1 MKKAKRLL
9 SVLAMV
15 LLVIC
20 MAVSVSA
27 ENYYNTGY
35 TQYGDFV
42 VGTGSLQEF
51 SGRTVDGN
59 LYVVNGGSY
68 TFYGTLTVNGN
79 IYVFGDFYNHGTINV
94 SGTLYCLNY
103 YYAGIPLDSA
113 TKTENGVTTG
123 FSYGNFWNNGKISG
137 NIKVDA
143 QINNIEPPV
152 VHVHTPGA
160 ESTCTE
166 DQVCT
171 TCGAILKKATGHT
184 PGAYATCTTP
194 QKCTKCGI
202 ILKKATGHVPGSKA
216 TCTKEQTCTVCG
228 AVLASK
234 IPHTPGPKATCEDD
248 QICVECGTVIKKAL
262 GHNPGKSA
270 ACTEAQYCTRC
281 GKVLAEPT
289 GHNWSEWKEEKA
301 ATYYSSSEIVRRCS
315 KCGEKEMRYGDAVRP
330 TGKAN
335 YKNVV
340 LQKGKSTTAV
350 KITGMV
356 NGDYLKSVVPKNKKL
371 AKVTAVKQNGSFK
384 ITALKKT
391 GKTVVTATLASGVT
405 VDINLTVQSKAVK
418 TTKLSVNK
426 STVNLTKGG
435 TFTIK
440 ATKTPFNSKDTV
452 KFSSSNKKVAT
463 VSSKGKIVA
472 KKNGTAYITVKAGN
486 VSKKVKVVVKNK
498 KVTTSPAFTV
508 YETDRCKVKYVS
520 GEIFDYYGTYIL
532 NAKFEVTNKAT
543 VYFIPNEEYE
553 SQVYQNS
560 QRISFGNLGVDSTNG
575 GPASQIPEKSTKY
588 ITYSVRLNDT
598 KNPVTIKFSKSFQWG
613 APTTTFTIPIK
624 GMKIV
629 KGED

>member
-1 MKKAKRLL
+1 MKKAKKLL
-9 SVLAMV
+9 SVLAVM
-15 LLVIC
+15 LLIVC
-20 MAVSVSA
+20 MAVPVSA
-27 ENYYNTGY
+27 EKYYNTGY

-42 VGTGSLQEF
+42 VGNGSLQEF

-94 SGTLYCLNY
+94 SGTLFCLNY
-103 YYAGIPLDSA
+103 YYGGILLNSA

-123 FSYGNFWNNGKISG
+123 FSYGNFWNNGKING
-137 NIKVDA
+137 NLKVDA
-143 QINNIEPPV
+143 QINNIEPPA

-160 ESTCTE
+160 E
-166 DQVCT
+166 
-171 TCGAILKKATGHT
+171 
-184 PGAYATCTTP
+184 
-194 QKCTKCGI
+194 
-202 ILKKATGHVPGSKA
+202 A

-228 AVLASK
+228 AVLSSK
-234 IPHTPGPKATCEDD
+234 TPHTPGPKATCVDD
-248 QICVECGTVIKKAL
+248 QICVECGAVIKNAL
-262 GHNPGKSA
+262 GHSPGKPA
-270 ACTEAQYCTRC
+270 TCTESQYCTRC

-335 YKNVV
+335 YKNVI

-371 AKVTAVKQNGSFK
+371 AKVTAVNKNGSFK
-384 ITALKKT
+384 IKALKKT
-391 GKTVVTATLASGVT
+391 GKTIITATLESGVT
-405 VDINLTVQSKAVK
+405 VDISLTVQSKAVK
-418 TTKLSVNK
+418 TKKLSVNK
-426 STVNLTKGG
+426 TTVNLTKGG

-440 ATKTPFNSKDTV
+440 ANKTPFNSKDTV

-463 VSSKGKIVA
+463 VSKKGKIVA
-472 KKNGTAYITVKAGN
+472 KKNGTAYITVKSGN

-498 KVTTSPAFTV
+498 KATKNPTSTV
-508 YETDRCKVKYVS
+508 YETDRCKVRYVS
-520 GEIFDYYGTYIL
+520 GEIFDYYGTYYFEP
-532 NAKFEVTNKAT
+532 KFEVTNKAT
-543 VYFIPNEEYE
+543 VYFHPSGEFE
-553 SQVYQNS
+553 VKAYQDAQEIYLNDSWDDSENS
-560 QRISFGNLGVDSTNG
+560 PRSDV
-575 GPASQIPEKSTKY
+575 PEKSTKNIVY
-588 ITYSVRLNDT
+588 RICLNDT
-598 KNPVTIKFSKSFQWG
+598 KSPVTIKISQNFYWG

-629 KGED
+629 EGED

>member
-1 MKKAKRLL
+1 MKKAKKLL
-9 SVLAMV
+9 SVLAVM
-15 LLVIC
+15 LLIVC
-20 MAVSVSA
+20 MAVPVSA
-27 ENYYNTGY
+27 EKYYNTGY

-42 VGTGSLQEF
+42 VGNGSLQEF

-68 TFYGTLTVNGN
+68 TFYGTLTVNGK

-94 SGTLYCLNY
+94 SGTLFCLNY
-103 YYAGIPLDSA
+103 YYGGILLNSA

-123 FSYGNFWNNGKISG
+123 FSYGNFWNNGKING
-137 NIKVDA
+137 NLKVDA
-143 QINNIEPPV
+143 QINNIEPPA

-160 ESTCTE
+160 EPTCTQ

-171 TCGAILKKATGHT
+171 TCGAVLKKATGHT

-202 ILKKATGHVPGSKA
+202 ILRNAKGHVPGAEA

-228 AVLASK
+228 AVLSSK
-234 IPHTPGPKATCEDD
+234 TPHTPGPKATCVDD
-248 QICVECGTVIKKAL
+248 QICVECGAVIKNAL
-262 GHNPGKSA
+262 GHSPGKPA
-270 ACTEAQYCTRC
+270 TCTESQYCTRC

-335 YKNVV
+335 YKNVI

-371 AKVTAVKQNGSFK
+371 AKVTAVNKNGSFK
-384 ITALKKT
+384 IKALKKT
-391 GKTVVTATLASGVT
+391 GKTIITATLESGVT
-405 VDINLTVQSKAVK
+405 VDISLTVQSKAVK
-418 TTKLSVNK
+418 TKKLSVNK
-426 STVNLTKGG
+426 TTVNLTKGG

-440 ATKTPFNSKDTV
+440 ANKTPFNSKDTV

-463 VSSKGKIVA
+463 VSKKGKIVA
-472 KKNGTAYITVKAGN
+472 KKNGTAYITVKSGN

-498 KVTTSPAFTV
+498 KATKNPTSTV
-508 YETDRCKVKYVS
+508 YETDRCKVRYVS
-520 GEIFDYYGTYIL
+520 GEIFDYYGTYYFEP
-532 NAKFEVTNKAT
+532 KFEVTNKAT
-543 VYFIPNEEYE
+543 VYFHPSGEFE
-553 SQVYQNS
+553 VKAYQDAQEIYLNDSWDDSENS
-560 QRISFGNLGVDSTNG
+560 PRSDV
-575 GPASQIPEKSTKY
+575 PEKSTKNIVY
-588 ITYSVRLNDT
+588 RICLNDT
-598 KNPVTIKFSKSFQWG
+598 KSPVTIKISQNFYWG

-629 KGED
+629 EGED